1 MIRFLFPRISFSGRL
16 SRLGFWR
23 ELTVSAITTPIAV
36 GIVTYLIH
44 EAARAAEHGLVVDNV
59 RAKAAVGFFLAAYAL
74 RNTLVFVS
82 IIRRR
87 LNDLGLE
94 GTRVFKPVVPL
105 LLFFGGSFIVTLV
118 SQAPPGGEK
127 QLAIGL
133 LTFALV
139 ATLLWQVLR
148 AANTGFQVMFGPSGA
163 LAGGRSA
170 PNISE
175 AISAPMPRDVHKA
188 TARLRAKFDFAIQDL
203 KDSAQGKP
211 AGFEAVDRLFAPVMG
226 ALNEWGKPAP
236 AGAEISRT
244 REREQARRA
253 HWKSTKPRPAVR
265 EEKAK
270 APTRVEPVRG
280 SGRSVVVARH
290 EPRAGRSKWYSGLLS
305 GPWG

>member
-44 EAARAAEHGLVVDNV
+44 ETARAAEHGLVVDNM
-59 RAKAAVGFFLAAYAL
+59 RAKAAVGFFLAVYAL
-74 RNTLVFVS
+74 RNTIVFIS

-133 LTFALV
+133 LTF
-139 ATLLWQVLR
+139 
-148 AANTGFQVMFGPSGA
+148 A

-290 EPRAGRSKWYSGLLS
+290 EPRAGRSKWYIGLLS